1 MKRKHWVLLIVLVVI
16 VFIFFLPTIASSTIG
31 KKPLLNL
38 IAKKNSAKV
47 DAAWIH
53 LSWLG
58 PQKIKN
64 LHYNDQNADVSFDLL
79 STGVPLWKFISY
91 LKENIILFT
100 KENLS
105 IKNGQVVI
113 HLPNLPQITLSD
125 VNATVTNTVFSIKA
139 QIPGGEISLEG
150 SGINSLK
157 GTIVNLPTFALDY
170 FLPSQKGLKALLGD
184 QISLFF
190 DSNNGSIAA
199 TLHST
204 NIQTTANARLQ
215 NQAITLQSPMQVT
228 LHLTKDLS
236 EALLSEISPFFLTG
250 IEARNPI
257 YLNIDSTG
265 FLLPL
270 PFSPKSLVIS
280 KATLDMGKIRCQ
292 NGGSL
297 SLAIS
302 LFKLNN
308 LTNTKEMDVWFT
320 PVDFS
325 VQDGMVTAGRM
336 DFLMSNTI
344 HLCTWGKIN
353 LLNNQLDLTLG
364 IPNDTLQSSFGI
376 QNLPKNYVMQVPVR
390 GTRNK
395 PKINLT
401 DAAAKITALT
411 AAQNIPFG
419 GVITAIHKW
428 KEPAAP
434 PAKKPFPWE
443 K

>member
-1 MKRKHWVLLIVLVVI
+1 MKKKQWTLFIILAVL

-31 KKPLLNL
+31 KRPLLNL
-38 IAKKNSAKV
+38 IGKKNSAKV
-47 DAAWIH
+47 DATWIH

-64 LHYNDQNADVSFDLL
+64 LNYSDQNADVSFDMIA
-79 STGVPLWKFISY
+79 SHVTLWKFISN
-91 LKENIILFT
+91 LKSNLLLFT
-100 KENLS
+100 KDNLTLQ
-105 IKNGQVVI
+105 NGHVVI
-113 HLPNLPQITLSD
+113 HLPNHPQIALSD
-125 VNATVTNTVFSIKA
+125 VNATVTNTLFSIKA
-139 QIPGGEISLEG
+139 HLPGGEISLEG

-170 FLPSQKGLKALLGD
+170 FLPSQNGLKALLGD

-190 DSNNGSIAA
+190 DNNNGSINA

-204 NIQTTANARLQ
+204 NIQTSATAKLQ

-228 LHLTKDLS
+228 IHLTKELS

-270 PFSPKSLVIS
+270 PFSPKTLVIS

-297 SLAIS
+297 SLAVS

-325 VQDGMVTAGRM
+325 VQDGMVNAGRM

-344 HLCTWGKIN
+344 HLCTWGKVN

-364 IPNDTLQSSFGI
+364 VPNDTLQSSFGI